1 MCKSSLQEPLKH
13 ISYNFFLTLPTST
26 FHNRVIL
33 TTTERFSIPEM
44 SKTGVKKGKTILPEN
59 YFDERE
65 TSRKANLYHNLVF
78 YF

>member
-1 MCKSSLQEPLKH
+1 
-13 ISYNFFLTLPTST
+13 
-26 FHNRVIL
+26 
-33 TTTERFSIPEM
+33 M

-65 TSRKANLYHNLVF
+65 TSHKANLYHNLVF